1 MSGEFL
7 IEGPEDFKKELEFD
21 KFMDEILIRE
31 TIQKSGK
38 ESDGEGEYARK
49 IIKESTERPNNNI
62 RWRK

>member
-21 KFMDEILIRE
+21 KFMDEILIKE
-31 TIQKSGK
+31 TTNKSIK
-38 ESDGEGEYARK
+38 QSDGKGENARK
-49 IIKESTERPNNNI
+49 LIEEYSERPGNST